1 MVFLSLLCNFELIE
15 QAALV
20 DFLIVFKHFQ
30 NLKNFIFNILNCI
43 CLVLWTLFSLKPCK
57 AFTIVQTAMIS
68 KAMISPALLDTLTTA
83 SVCIFSSILNC
94 SYANQKNS
102 IMDWSKYWCHQ
113 KTKKQTRH
121 CMKFSSTSNTSV
133 QRCLHPVF
141 QNQLP
146 HFLLPTLFQ
155 RISQPSGQDQQNGKR
170 IYRRL
175 RP

>member
-1 MVFLSLLCNFELIE
+1 MFLSLLCNFELIE
-15 QAALV
+15 QVALV
-20 DFLIVFKHFQ
+20 DFLLYLNIFK
-30 NLKNFIFNILNCI
+30 ILRI
-43 CLVLWTLFSLKPCK
+43 SFSTFWIACLVLWTLFSLKPCK
-57 AFTIVQTAMIS
+57 AFSIVQTAMIS
-68 KAMISPALLDTLTTA
+68 KAMISPALLDTSTTA
-83 SVCIFSSILNC
+83 SLCIFSSIMDC
-94 SYANQKNS
+94 SLANQKNS

-113 KTKKQTRH
+113 KTKKKTRH

-155 RISQPSGQDQQNGKR
+155 RISQPWGQDQQNGKR
-170 IYRRL
+170 IYHRL